1 MALTSKLCAGLRGYG
16 YVLEAEEDL
25 ADTERDVRELAKRA
39 VLEVLDCSLIDE
51 VAVCAEAGAGVEC
64 TGKMTGPSSVECWSE
79 YESESDSCAPE
90 SKAGSD
96 GREGGSPSSAA

>member
-25 ADTERDVRELAKRA
+25 ADIERDGRELAKRA
-39 VLEVLDCSLIDE
+39 VLEVLDCSLIVE

-64 TGKMTGPSSVECWSE
+64 TGKITEPSSVECWSE
-79 YESESDSCAPE
+79 SESESCAPE